1 MSGCCLIVYILAA
14 IFIELFLNNA
24 QSNELQCCWLTFI
37 RVKSSQVIFYL
48 FIIRFFFIILFCL
61 RIFLFSR
68 NIFLLIN
75 IYWVYFFFW
84 IIIIFFTVL
93 RLFFS
98 LNFTCFF
105 AWNFINFFC
114 NFLYWILV
122 LVFFFYLLFCK
133 KKLHSFSQT
142 PFCLYWINTQLEIN
156 VRK

>member
-1 MSGCCLIVYILAA
+1 MPRSGGTLGGSMAKCPGAAWLYI
-14 IFIELFLNNA
+14 FWPQFLLNSFSTTHNQMNSNA
-24 QSNELQCCWLTFI
+24 GWLTFI

-75 IYWVYFFFW
+75 IYWVYFFFLNYYY
-84 IIIIFFTVL
+84 IFFTVL
-93 RLFFS
+93 RLFIS

-122 LVFFFYLLFCK
+122 LVFFFFFIIL
-133 KKLHSFSQT
+133 
-142 PFCLYWINTQLEIN
+142 
-156 VRK
+156 